1 MLLEEVASSLT
12 IFDIDDTLFRT
23 ANKVYV
29 KIGEKKIKSLS
40 AAEFNV
46 YTLNQGEKFD
56 FSEFTSAKHFYD
68 TAKPVP
74 TMFRIAKKIMS
85 KLPSSSEFIIV
96 TARSDMDDRDL
107 FIKTFHKYGFEVDR
121 SHIYRAGNIN
131 APGAVAK
138 KKIIQ
143 EKLKNKNYDVVRMF
157 DDARK
162 NLTSFME
169 LSSEFPDINF
179 EAFLIHE
186 DGRITRY
193 HS

>member
-23 ANKVYV
+23 SNKVYV
-29 KIGEKKIKSLS
+29 TVGEKRIRSLS
-40 AAEFNV
+40 PAEFNV
-46 YTLNQGEKFD
+46 YTLKQGEKFD
-56 FSEFTSAKHFYD
+56 FSEFMSAKHFYD

-74 TMFRIAKKIMS
+74 TMFRIAKKIMG

-96 TARSDMDDRDL
+96 TSRSDMDDRDL

-131 APGAVAK
+131 APGAEAK
-138 KKIIQ
+138 KKIIR
-143 EKLKNKNYDVVRMF
+143 EKLKNKKYDVVRMF

-169 LSSEFPDINF
+169 LSSEFPSVKF
-179 EAFLIHE
+179 EAFLVDEEGKIK
-186 DGRITRY
+186 RI
-193 HS
+193 